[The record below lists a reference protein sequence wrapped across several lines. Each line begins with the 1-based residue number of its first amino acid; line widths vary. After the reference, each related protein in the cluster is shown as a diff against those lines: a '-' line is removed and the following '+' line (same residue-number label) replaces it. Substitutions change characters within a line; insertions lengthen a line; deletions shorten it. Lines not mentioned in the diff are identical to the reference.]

1 MCYIPLMRD
10 ADDRESNVQI
20 ETGGGGDLSI
30 FSFLII
36 KITLQREKQN
46 QNKPQK
52 NSKQRNNKI
61 RKKS

>member
-20 ETGGGGDLSI
+20 ETGSVGELSL
-30 FSFLII
+30 FPFLII
-36 KITLQREKQN
+36 KITLQRENQN
-46 QNKPQK
+46 QNKPHK

-61 RKKS
+61 RRKS